1 MSAVPRFRV
10 KARRM
15 GTVHIV
21 RWWEVLCDGVVID
34 TYDDR
39 EIADA
44 YVKYMNGRAVDVNGR
59 AVDTENS
66 VR

>member
-1 MSAVPRFRV
+1 VSARWTV

-34 TYDDR
+34 TYEDR
-39 EIADA
+39 EMAHA
-44 YVKYMNGRAVDVNGR
+44 YVKYMNGRSGVTR
-59 AVDTENS
+59 APLG
-66 VR
+66 